1 MRWDAFEDACP
12 EIAEIARERFALDQ
26 LVMLGTIRRD
36 GSPRV
41 SPCECDFGAGRLFVS
56 MMWRSK
62 KALDLLRDPRIVVHS
77 VTSNKEGTDGDVK
90 IYGRAIDERDPEV
103 REAFREAI
111 RTRMDWAPEE
121 PDYHCFSVDVSGA
134 GYVRFGDAARRSPGT
149 RNAVSAGSLRLAS
162 DDDGACR
169 RLLRAAPALAHPQ
182 APSLTSRRRP
192 GRDQSNWKGAG
203 AAQQLGGGSVGG
215 GVH

>member
-12 EIAEIARERFALDQ
+12 EIAELARERFALDQ

-90 IYGRAIDERDPEV
+90 IYGSAIDERDPEV

-111 RTRMDWAPEE
+111 RTRMDWVPEE
-121 PDYHCFSVDVSGA
+121 PEYHCFSVDVSGA
-134 GYVRFGDAARRSPGT
+134 GYVRFGDQAAALAWGK
-149 RNAVSAGSLRLAS
+149 AGGL
-162 DDDGACR
+162 R
-169 RLLRAAPALAHPQ
+169 RLPP
-182 APSLTSRRRP
+182 P
-192 GRDQSNWKGAG
+192 G
-203 AAQQLGGGSVGG
+203 
-215 GVH
+215 

>member
-1 MRWDAFEDACP
+1 VRWDAFEDACP

-62 KALDLLRDPRIVVHS
+62 KAVDLLRDPRFVVHS
-77 VTSNKEGTDGDVK
+77 VTSNKDGTDGDVK

-134 GYVRFGDAARRSPGT
+134 GYVRFGDAAR
-149 RNAVSAGSLRLAS
+149 ALAW
-162 DDDGACR
+162 DEERGLR
-169 RLLRAAPALAHPQ
+169 RLPP
-182 APSLTSRRRP
+182 P
-192 GRDQSNWKGAG
+192 G
-203 AAQQLGGGSVGG
+203 
-215 GVH
+215 